1 MGKKEQVLSNDPI
14 LTIWPHVEHGKIY
27 FYLGSNIFKEGLYE
41 FLFFFPDAP
50 RVEMALG
57 KSISPGSIYEGGD
70 VYFDCLVIASPKPKK
85 ILWFQDVSKQ
95 PTLHSQKWGQKPFWS
110 CNIIFH

>member
-1 MGKKEQVLSNDPI
+1 MEKSI
-14 LTIWPHVEHGKIY
+14 ST
-27 FYLGSNIFKEGLYE
+27 YLGIRCALNIFKEGIYE
-41 FLFFFPDAP
+41 FLFLFFFSFFFPDAP

-95 PTLHSQKWGQKPFWS
+95 PMCTTHNEAQACIKFQYFFNPETIVYCPLF
-110 CNIIFH
+110 